1 MGSVAECRTMREVS
15 EDMTK
20 EQQKSSHLKYRQK
33 KIEEKWADSWHWKK
47 TKNVVKKKY
56 LKNGWKSAKF
66 GKIYKATDSRSS
78 VNAKGI

>member
-33 KIEEKWADSWHWKK
+33 KIEEK
-47 TKNVVKKKY
+47 
-56 LKNGWKSAKF
+56 
-66 GKIYKATDSRSS
+66 
-78 VNAKGI
+78 